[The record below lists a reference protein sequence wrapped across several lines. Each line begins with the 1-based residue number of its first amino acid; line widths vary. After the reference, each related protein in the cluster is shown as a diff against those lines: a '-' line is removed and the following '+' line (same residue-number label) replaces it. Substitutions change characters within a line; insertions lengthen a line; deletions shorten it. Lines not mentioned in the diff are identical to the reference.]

1 MAPLDIPVRMA
12 KKAKRE
18 REREGNKRKERDEG
32 VENKSTTDRV
42 TNCSTEIETKLL
54 KRPFEHYPFDF
65 PRVYGNTR

>member
-1 MAPLDIPVRMA
+1 MAVA
-12 KKAKRE
+12 KSGREKSRE
-18 REREGNKRKERDEG
+18 RERDEGNKRKEG

>member
-1 MAPLDIPVRMA
+1 MGE
-12 KKAKRE
+12 KRARKE
-18 REREGNKRKERDEG
+18 RERGNKRKERDEG

-42 TNCSTEIETKLL
+42 TNCSTKIETKLL